1 MINTETHDL
10 GWVMHPVWCLQQ
22 LTRYELKD
30 SACCR
35 INGSAFSNDK
45 SFQNVLNTAFEHFIN
60 LSARAPEYISLFM
73 DDQLRKVDSPPAS
86 LASNRRYVQRG
97 DIVS

>member
-1 MINTETHDL
+1 MKRSESR
-10 GWVMHPVWCLQQ
+10 GVA
-22 LTRYELKD
+22 R
-30 SACCR
+30 CR

-73 DDQLRKVDSPPAS
+73 DDQLRKVDFPSAS
-86 LASNRRYVQRG
+86 LASNSWYF
-97 DIVS
+97 

>member
-1 MINTETHDL
+1 MINTEIHDL

-22 LTRYELKD
+22 LTRCE
-30 SACCR
+30 SNGPACCR

-73 DDQLRKVDSPPAS
+73 DDQLRKVDSPFVS
-86 LASNRRYVQRG
+86 LAS
-97 DIVS
+97 DC